1 MGLSDASNS
10 KGESEVE
17 NADTGAL
24 TVGNEGMGDA
34 KSLVGRLIDGSVG
47 AQLVDDRRLDSTS
60 ENAGESPANSVVFEL
75 KLKW

>member
-17 NADTGAL
+17 DADTGAV

-47 AQLVDDRRLDSTS
+47 AQLVDDRRLDSIS
-60 ENAGESPANSVVFEL
+60 ENGDESPVNAVVFEL
-75 KLKW
+75 KLK

>member
-1 MGLSDASNS
+1 MGLSDAFNS

-17 NADTGAL
+17 DADTGAV

-60 ENAGESPANSVVFEL
+60 ENGGESPVNAGVFEL
-75 KLKW
+75 KLK

>member
-1 MGLSDASNS
+1 MGLSDAFNS

-17 NADTGAL
+17 DADTGAV

-47 AQLVDDRRLDSTS
+47 AQLVDDRRLDSIS
-60 ENAGESPANSVVFEL
+60 ENGDESPVNAVVFEL
-75 KLKW
+75 KLK